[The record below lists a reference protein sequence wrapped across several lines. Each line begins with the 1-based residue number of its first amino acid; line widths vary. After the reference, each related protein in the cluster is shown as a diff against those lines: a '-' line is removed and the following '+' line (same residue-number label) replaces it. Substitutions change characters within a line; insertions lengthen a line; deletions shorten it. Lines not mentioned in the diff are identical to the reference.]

1 MCEKHIKLFFCV
13 HRREA
18 DDTLFVFILTEGSAA
33 FAYDIIQFFR
43 NSMDYIVNLFL
54 RENKHKLVSALIIKG
69 CHILMEPTIE
79 RWYSM
84 KEICEYLGVSRDTVL
99 AWIEKRNMP
108 AAKIGRLWKFKI
120 SEVDAWMKS
129 GVAADK

>member
-1 MCEKHIKLFFCV
+1 
-13 HRREA
+13 
-18 DDTLFVFILTEGSAA
+18 
-33 FAYDIIQFFR
+33 
-43 NSMDYIVNLFL
+43 MDNNL
-54 RENKHKLVSALIIKG
+54 
-69 CHILMEPTIE
+69 E

-84 KEICEYLGVSRDTVL
+84 KEIMEYLGVSRDTVL
-99 AWIEKRNMP
+99 DRIDLRIMP